1 MRKRNKGS
9 FSKLLHI
16 FLIVLLCSLLTSCS
30 LEYINIFSLR
40 PSSNDPLQDNPSD
53 TDTNS
58 PADLDELDQA
68 PDIGEEIGDPEDN
81 PPAAVDSQDQD
92 STVPHD
98 SMDLHKDNENEN
110 NNEGSAID
118 PGEGTGQ
125 DSNPPLDEDID
136 NDDGNQ
142 MNPVY
147 IDKDG
152 NPRVP
157 NEDAGPQNDEITES
171 DSLDTVPAAKII
183 RKSSDTE
190 LKQVALTFDD
200 GPDDYFTPKVLDVLK
215 EYDVRATFF
224 VVGSLANK
232 YRDVLERIDDEGHV
246 VASHGW
252 SHKNFTKIS
261 KKRVI
266 EELTRTND
274 LIEEVTGKTNTLFR
288 LPYGDYNK
296 KVLKTVAEQGFHNI
310 YWSIDPQDWS
320 GISSKGILA
329 DVKRNLKPGS
339 IILLH
344 SFGSYESIPNTIK
357 ALPKIIEYI
366 QSQDYEIVTVPE
378 LLKDTLSQEN

>member
-9 FSKLLHI
+9 LSKLLHI

-40 PSSNDPLQDNPSD
+40 PSSIDPLPDNPSD

-58 PADLDELDQA
+58 PADLNELDQT
-68 PDIGEEIGDPEDN
+68 PDIGEEIGYPEDN
-81 PPAAVDSQDQD
+81 PPAAVDNQDQD

-98 SMDLHKDNENEN
+98 SMDLQGNKENQDSNKD
-110 NNEGSAID
+110 SATE
-118 PGEGTGQ
+118 PGEATGQ
-125 DSNPPLDEDID
+125 DSNPPLDKDID
-136 NDDGNQ
+136 NDGGNQ
-142 MNPVY
+142 MNPVD

-157 NEDAGPQNDEITES
+157 NDDAEPQYDETTES

-274 LIEEVTGKTNTLFR
+274 LIEEVTVKPIPCFGC
-288 LPYGDYNK
+288 PM
-296 KVLKTVAEQGFHNI
+296 
-310 YWSIDPQDWS
+310 
-320 GISSKGILA
+320 GI
-329 DVKRNLKPGS
+329 
-339 IILLH
+339 
-344 SFGSYESIPNTIK
+344 TIRR
-357 ALPKIIEYI
+357 
-366 QSQDYEIVTVPE
+366 S
-378 LLKDTLSQEN
+378 